1 MGERPN
7 FFYTWQLDDQGI
19 FSPNINKKV
28 GFKCLLFYIGHVFI
42 FRMPSLRLQ
51 LTAPDYIAKVI
62 ETNTVLINRIV
73 AMEQGA

>member
-1 MGERPN
+1 
-7 FFYTWQLDDQGI
+7 
-19 FSPNINKKV
+19 
-28 GFKCLLFYIGHVFI
+28 
-42 FRMPSLRLQ
+42 MPSLRLQ